1 MPKAGK
7 SDPGRPPA
15 NRAAPAGGA
24 LAGLSP
30 FARRLKAADE
40 GFFRFESA
48 LNLAAALV
56 ILAVMF
62 IGVFQVFG
70 RKLINLPVP
79 GYVDVIEF
87 VMTVFA
93 FLSIAYTQRLGGH
106 VRMEII
112 LKRFRGRTLWIVEA
126 LGTILIIGIVAIL
139 AWFGYEHF
147 LRAWNIG
154 DSTID
159 IEIPLWPSKLLVPV
173 AFAILLVRLL
183 IQLAGFVRLA
193 GRPDAEPVGIPLIE
207 TVDEQ
212 AQHEI
217 ETGLAGEA
225 DREAAPGVLRR

>member
-1 MPKAGK
+1 MSANP
-7 SDPGRPPA
+7 SDR
-15 NRAAPAGGA
+15 
-24 LAGLSP
+24 SP
-30 FARRLKAADE
+30 FARGLEAADK
-40 GFFRFESA
+40 GFFKFESA
-48 LNLAAALV
+48 LNLLAALV

-93 FLSIAYTQRLGGH
+93 FIAIAYTQRVGGH

-112 LKRFRGRTLWIVEA
+112 IKKFSGRSLWVLEA
-126 LGTILIIGIVAIL
+126 LGTLTIIGIIAIL

-147 LRAWNIG
+147 LRAWLIG
-154 DSTID
+154 DSSID
-159 IEIPLWPSKLLVPV
+159 IEIPLWPSKLLIPV
-173 AFAILLVRLL
+173 AFAVLLVRLV
-183 IQLAGFVRLA
+183 IQLIGFLRLA
-193 GRPDAEPVGIPLIE
+193 AHPDAAPVGIPLIE

-217 ETGLAGEA
+217 EAGLAGEA
-225 DREAAPGVLRR
+225 DEAGPPGHGGTATEKHN

>member
-1 MPKAGK
+1 MPEAGK
-7 SDPGRPPA
+7 PAPGRPP
-15 NRAAPAGGA
+15 PEGGV

-93 FLSIAYTQRLGGH
+93 FISIAYTQRLGGH

-112 LKRFRGRTLWIVEA
+112 LKRFRGRTLWVVEA
-126 LGTILIIGIVAIL
+126 FGTLTVIVIVAIL

-159 IEIPLWPSKLLVPV
+159 VEIPLWPSKLLVPA
-173 AFAILLVRLL
+173 AFAVLLVRLV
-183 IQLAGFVRLA
+183 IQLAGFLRLA
-193 GRPDAEPVGIPLIE
+193 GRPDAAPIGIPLIE

-225 DREAAPGVLRR
+225 DREGAGSG

>member
-1 MPKAGK
+1 MSSNPRPD
-7 SDPGRPPA
+7 SGR
-15 NRAAPAGGA
+15 
-24 LAGLSP
+24 SP
-30 FARRLKAADE
+30 FARLLGAADE
-40 GFFRFESA
+40 GFFKFESA
-48 LNLAAALV
+48 LNLIAALV

-70 RKLINLPVP
+70 RKLLNLPVP
-79 GYVDVIEF
+79 GYVDVVEF

-112 LKRFRGRTLWIVEA
+112 IKRFQGRTLWIVEFF
-126 LGTILIIGIVAIL
+126 GTLTVIGIVAIL

-147 LRAWNIG
+147 LRAWYIG

-173 AFAILLVRLL
+173 AFAILLVRLF
-183 IQLAGFVRLA
+183 IQLLGFLRLSA
-193 GRPDAEPVGIPLIE
+193 DPDAEPVGIPRIE

-217 ETGLAGEA
+217 DAGLAGEE
-225 DREAAPGVLRR
+225 DVPDLTGQREARAGRND

>member
-1 MPKAGK
+1 MPDAGK
-7 SDPGRPPA
+7 PDPGRPPA
-15 NRAAPAGGA
+15 SRPPPEGGA

-93 FLSIAYTQRLGGH
+93 FISIAYTQRLGGH

-112 LKRFRGRTLWIVEA
+112 LKRFRGRTLWVVEA
-126 LGTILIIGIVAIL
+126 LGTLTVIGIVAIL

-159 IEIPLWPSKLLVPV
+159 VEIPLWPSKLLVPA
-173 AFAILLVRLL
+173 AFAVLLVRLV
-183 IQLAGFVRLA
+183 IQLAGFLRLA
-193 GRPDAEPVGIPLIE
+193 GRPDAAPIGIPLIE

-217 ETGLAGEA
+217 DTGLAGEA
-225 DREAAPGVLRR
+225 DREEAGSG

>member
-1 MPKAGK
+1 MSSNPPPD
-7 SDPGRPPA
+7 SGR
-15 NRAAPAGGA
+15 
-24 LAGLSP
+24 SP
-30 FARRLKAADE
+30 FARLLGSADE
-40 GFFRFESA
+40 GFFKFESA
-48 LNLAAALV
+48 LNLIAALV

-70 RKLINLPVP
+70 RKLINFPVP

-87 VMTVFA
+87 TMTVFA
-93 FLSIAYTQRLGGH
+93 FISIAYTQRLGGH

-112 LKRFRGRTLWIVEA
+112 LKRFQGRALWILEC
-126 LGTILIIGIVAIL
+126 LGTLTVIGIVAIL

-147 LRAWNIG
+147 LRAWTIG

-159 IEIPLWPSKLLVPV
+159 IEIPLWPSKLLIPI
-173 AFAILLVRLL
+173 AFAVLLVRLF
-183 IQLAGFVRLA
+183 IQLLGFLRLSA
-193 GRPDAEPVGIPLIE
+193 HPDAEPVGIPLIE

-225 DREAAPGVLRR
+225 NGDELPGHHQGDTAKADR

>member
-1 MPKAGK
+1 
-7 SDPGRPPA
+7 
-15 NRAAPAGGA
+15 
-24 LAGLSP
+24 
-30 FARRLKAADE
+30 
-40 GFFRFESA
+40 
-48 LNLAAALV
+48 
-56 ILAVMF
+56 MF

-93 FLSIAYTQRLGGH
+93 FISIAYTQRLGGH

-112 LKRFRGRTLWIVEA
+112 IKKFHGRALWVVEA
-126 LGTILIIGIVAIL
+126 LGTLTAIGIIAIL

-147 LRAWNIG
+147 LRAWLIG

-159 IEIPLWPSKLLVPV
+159 IEIPLWPSKLLIPV
-173 AFAILLVRLL
+173 AFAFLLVRLV
-183 IQLAGFVRLA
+183 IQLLGFLRLA
-193 GRPDAEPVGIPLIE
+193 VRPEAEPVGIPLIE

-225 DREAAPGVLRR
+225 DETGPPGHGGTAAEKRG

>member
-1 MPKAGK
+1 M
-7 SDPGRPPA
+7 SSNPPPDS
-15 NRAAPAGGA
+15 RRT
-24 LAGLSP
+24 P
-30 FARRLKAADE
+30 FARLLGAADE
-40 GFFRFESA
+40 GFFKFESA
-48 LNLAAALV
+48 LNLIAALV

-79 GYVDVIEF
+79 GYVDIIEF

-112 LKRFRGRTLWIVEA
+112 IKRFRGRALWIVEL
-126 LGTILIIGIVAIL
+126 LGTLTVIGIVAIL

-173 AFAILLVRLL
+173 AFAILLVRLF
-183 IQLAGFVRLA
+183 IQLLGFLRLSA
-193 GRPDAEPVGIPLIE
+193 EPDAEPVGIPLIE

-217 ETGLAGEA
+217 ETGLAGEG
-225 DREAAPGVLRR
+225 DLPDLTGHREASGGKND